1 LFGNVARPSQQK
13 VASATTAK
21 SREPKTTSPSQ
32 ARAEIHWEGDSNDVL
47 RRWPKPIRIDFGVA
61 LNAMQ
66 EGRSATLE
74 VRPMPSVGK
83 GVFELKTDDEATWYR
98 LMYLARI
105 NNVIYVLDCF
115 EKDSRKAERKDIAV
129 SEKRYKQVQERL
141 REERKNA
148 KRKGSE
154 QAKPRHKG

>member
-1 LFGNVARPSQQK
+1 M
-13 VASATTAK
+13 
-21 SREPKTTSPSQ
+21 
-32 ARAEIHWEGDSNDVL
+32 
-47 RRWPKPIRIDFGVA
+47 
-61 LNAMQ
+61 NAMQ